1 MKITK
6 QNKGH
11 NQPFLPR
18 KLEVCNDVESNPGP
32 RSPKKITSNRR
43 TLKPLKNTPSDDSDE
58 INVKVV
64 AKEPPRV
71 QKLGTFPIVEI

>member
-1 MKITK
+1 MKITE
-6 QNKGH
+6 QNKGRR
-11 NQPFLPR
+11 QPFLPR

-58 INVKVV
+58 INDKII

-71 QKLGTFPIVEI
+71 QKLGTFHSVEI